1 MRQMVTRRGFIGAG
15 VALAAAGCASSAAQG
30 AAERDERFSVFLS
43 DTHIPG
49 EGTELDKNHVEH
61 DPAYMYKRL
70 AATVDEVLA
79 MRPMP
84 EASGHVGGH
93 RGRRAGR
100 HLPLPLGRL
109 NGQRWNDVHDAGYAF
124 LTTIS
129 FARPSWSCLS
139 RARRSAQGRRRSGNR
154 SLRRYAPAN
163 LVW

>member
-84 EASGHVGGH
+84 ARKIRILRLFLFS
-93 RGRRAGR
+93 
-100 HLPLPLGRL
+100 GRL
-109 NGQRWNDVHDAGYAF
+109 
-124 LTTIS
+124 IS
-129 FARPSWSCLS
+129 A
-139 RARRSAQGRRRSGNR
+139 SACGRVAAILQLQIR
-154 SLRRYAPAN
+154 
-163 LVW
+163 